1 MTCLSGLVMF
11 HTVPQRSITITGTI
25 SISGTT
31 TGTLGISGFPTTTT
45 SSIRLA
51 LSSI

>member
-1 MTCLSGLVMF
+1 MSCLSGLVTL
-11 HTVPQRSITITGTI
+11 HTVLWCSITITGTT

-31 TGTLGISGFPTTTT
+31 TGTLSISGFPTMAT

-51 LSSI
+51 VCTI